1 MVKIFADSTC
11 DLSPELIQKY
21 DIGVIPLN
29 IILGNEAKKDMI
41 EITPDQIY
49 EWADANKTTPKTSSP
64 EIGVVIDQFKP
75 YTALHYDIVYLGIS
89 EQMSSTCQ
97 TVRLAAE
104 ELGYERIFVI
114 DSMNLS
120 TGIGLQ
126 TIRAAKMA
134 ERGATAEEI
143 VEEIS
148 ENRKN
153 VRASFCVETLTYL
166 WRGGRCNTV
175 SALLGGALQLRPSI
189 LVKDGAMGVGR
200 KYRGRMQSV
209 FRNYLA
215 DLEPE
220 LAKADPDRVFITH
233 SGVDQEI
240 IDMIYHSLE
249 ERNYFR
255 HINVTRAGGVISS
268 HCGPGTLGVLF
279 YVKE

>member
-11 DLSPELIQKY
+11 DLSPELIEKY

-29 IILGNEAKKDMI
+29 IILGDEAKKDI
-41 EITPDQIY
+41 VEITPDQIY

-64 EIGVVIDQFKP
+64 EIGVVIDIFKP
-75 YTALHYDIVYLGIS
+75 YTSLHYDIVYIGIS

-97 TVRLAAE
+97 TIRLAAE

-126 TIRAAKMA
+126 AIRAAKMA
-134 ERGATAEEI
+134 ERGASAEEI

-148 ENRKN
+148 ANRKN

-200 KYRGRMQSV
+200 KYRGRMMSV
-209 FRNYLA
+209 FRNYLN

-220 LAKADPDRVFITH
+220 LQKAVPDRVFITH

-240 IDMIYHSLE
+240 IDMIYHALE

-255 HINVTRAGGVISS
+255 HIDVTRAGGVISS